1 MKHTITSAVFTH
13 SGAWAVCLSVN
24 HLQVLLDLLCGLSH
38 ELAHFLV
45 FGPVLHLTFPELTKH
60 NNRMNNIS
68 KCETATPLWRS
79 LRWREEG

>member
-24 HLQVLLDLLCGLSH
+24 HLLVLLDLLCGLSH

-45 FGPVLHLTFPELTKH
+45 FGPVLHLTFPE
-60 NNRMNNIS
+60 
-68 KCETATPLWRS
+68 
-79 LRWREEG
+79 